1 MRTPPRRDNPSSTAS
16 EGGTHYRSAALVRAR
31 SVSRWIRSSSRCLL
45 WLVASLAVSLPAALA
60 GQDVVASSGRDVL
73 ISSRE
78 DYPHVE
84 PHMAVPPDDSSS
96 LLVAAMALPVEGEG
110 FQIRTY
116 RSRDGGHTWSGQP
129 VTETSAWPN
138 PYVDPW
144 LGFGSDGTV
153 YLVHLPGHVWRSSDG
168 GESWAGPA
176 LLPRGEGAHF
186 DATKLAVDRSGGD
199 AEGRVYVAATQT
211 VRREDEGS
219 LRALAVLRSADGGE
233 TFDWPNRV
241 LPNDFKNKNGDLV
254 VLPDGTLVATFH
266 ELFHGSEA
274 VESPR
279 LWSVRSTDGGGSFS
293 APSLITSGYVSLSP
307 ILAVDRSSGP
317 RSGRLYAV
325 WLGLGGDRSHY
336 LAHSDDAGATWSS
349 PVSFATRRDSTLH
362 PTSAAVAVGPEG
374 TVGVFWPEPLPEVG
388 KDCFELRFSASLDGG
403 ESFTDPAAVSDEP
416 YCSDT
421 ARNRV
426 VMSRDGPR
434 GATIAERFEAGGDYH
449 GLVALPDGSFQAVW
463 ADARTGVFQLWTDRV
478 RLSNEN

>member
-1 MRTPPRRDNPSSTAS
+1 MS
-16 EGGTHYRSAALVRAR
+16 ETVGHDRGAALVRVR
-31 SVSRWIRSSSRCLL
+31 SLPRGSQIWCRRLL
-45 WLVASLAVSLPAALA
+45 WLVASVGVLAPAALA
-60 GQDVVASSGRDVL
+60 GQDVAPTSGADVL
-73 ISSRE
+73 ISSGE

-84 PHMAVPPDDSSS
+84 PHLAVHPDDPSS

-110 FQIRTY
+110 FQIRVY
-116 RSRDGGHTWSGQP
+116 RSRDGGRTWSGQP

-144 LGFGSDGTV
+144 LGLGSDGTV
-153 YLVHLPGHVWRSSDG
+153 YLVHLPGHVWRSTDG

-176 LLPRGEGAHF
+176 LLPRGEGGDF
-186 DATKLAVDRSGGD
+186 DATKLAVDRSGG
-199 AEGRVYVAATQT
+199 ATGGRVYVAATQT
-211 VRREDEGS
+211 LQREDEGS
-219 LRALAVLRSADGGE
+219 LRALAVLRSSDGAD
-233 TFDWPNRV
+233 TFDWPIRV

-254 VLPDGTLVATFH
+254 VLPDGTVVATFH
-266 ELFHGSEA
+266 ELFHGSEP

-293 APSLITSGYVSLSP
+293 TPSLITSGYVSLSP
-307 ILAVDRSSGP
+307 MLAVDRSAGT

-362 PTSAAVAVGPEG
+362 PTSAAVAVGPDG
-374 TVGVFWPEPLPEVG
+374 TVGLLWPEPLPEMG
-388 KDCFELRFSASLDGG
+388 TDCFELRFAASLDGG

-421 ARNRV
+421 PHNRV
-426 VMSRDGPR
+426 VMSREGPR

-463 ADARTGVFQLWTDRV
+463 ADARAGVFQLWTDRV
-478 RLSNEN
+478 RLSRGG